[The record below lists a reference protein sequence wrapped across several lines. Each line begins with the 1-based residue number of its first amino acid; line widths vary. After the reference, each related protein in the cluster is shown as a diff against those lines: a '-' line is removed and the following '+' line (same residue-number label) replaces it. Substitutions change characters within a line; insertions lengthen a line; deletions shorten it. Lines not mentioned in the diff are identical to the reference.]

1 MGKSSKSITAL
12 SAKQKLKA
20 VKSASLQKVSKKG
33 IVKSTKDPIRQNDLD
48 QLKQLLRLESDAKVN
63 PRLLDEGHNNIGG
76 MDLDDGMG
84 VSKSLKPSQKQRRRN
99 QLIRLKSQRDKTPL
113 LIADRQVKS
122 AEEKL
127 ESQMKLSRG

>member
-1 MGKSSKSITAL
+1 M
-12 SAKQKLKA
+12 
-20 VKSASLQKVSKKG
+20 
-33 IVKSTKDPIRQNDLD
+33 
-48 QLKQLLRLESDAKVN
+48 LRLESDAKVN
-63 PRLLDEGHNNIGG
+63 PRLLDEGHNNLGG

-127 ESQMKLSRG
+127 ES